1 MPIDFKKLSDP
12 EWQAQARKEREEE
25 AAKAQAHE
33 KMLRR
38 ELDICLEAYETLTE
52 NERSLVRNCQSRLN
66 SYLLL
71 TQKQEKWLLDIARLV
86 RAELAPKVKALVD
99 RHAKGDT
106 QGEHPGYPR
115 SNWPLAKDVGVD
127 QADYWLWVLRLVG
140 IFGDEA
146 AV

>member
-1 MPIDFKKLSDP
+1 MIDFAKLSDP
-12 EWQAQARKEREEE
+12 EWQAQARKESEEA

-52 NERSLVRNCQSRLN
+52 TERSLVRNCQSRLN
-66 SYLLL
+66 SYQLLS
-71 TQKQEKWLLDIARLV
+71 QKQEKWLLDIARVV
-86 RAELAPKVKALVD
+86 RNELAPKVKALVD

-115 SNWPLAKDVGVD
+115 SNWPLAKDIGVD

-146 AV
+146 PV